1 MSFLALIS
9 LFMVLPLAAPVEASG
24 STLAIVGRAGH
35 SGTLLVRGTTE
46 ASPAEL
52 PAGAANGT
60 PGQLQGVVFRRQ
72 GSDGPLQGFLRLQT
86 AQQEVMLP
94 LAEETIRLEPGRY
107 EVVLLGNG
115 TVRESL
121 RITTARL
128 PDRVIKANRGLTL
141 RTDWRYNSASVAVT
155 WSDPLIH
162 WTPGSTLLVTA
173 GASGRLQQGARIA
186 MRVGAASERPVE
198 GNLVLAPSTAP
209 NDVRILSVDH
219 NPPIP
224 ESARFEGSVQGLG
237 SETVDWLQV
246 VISPVV

>member
-1 MSFLALIS
+1 MRFLALIS

-24 STLAIVGRAGH
+24 STIVIVGRAGH
-35 SGTLLVRGTTE
+35 SGTLLVRSPTE

-52 PAGAANGT
+52 PAGAASGT
-60 PGQLQGVVFRRQ
+60 PGQLQGVALRRQ

-86 AQQEVMLP
+86 AQQQVMLP
-94 LAEETIRLEPGRY
+94 LAEETMRLEPGRY
-107 EVVLLGNG
+107 ELILLGDG

-121 RITTARL
+121 RIATARI
-128 PDRVIKANRGLTL
+128 PDRVIKTNDGLKLKTG
-141 RTDWRYNSASVAVT
+141 WRYNSGPVAAT
-155 WSDPLIH
+155 WSDPLVH
-162 WTPGSTLLVTA
+162 WTPGSTLLVAA

-186 MRVGAASERPVE
+186 MRVGAASALPLE
-198 GNLVLAPSTAP
+198 GNLVLAPSAAP
-209 NDVRILSVDH
+209 SDVRILSIDH

-224 ESARFEGSVQGLG
+224 KSARFEGSAQGLG